1 MRWLERLGLGR
12 RRPAKRA
19 LALGGGGVVGG
30 MYEVGV
36 LAALDESLQGFRAND
51 FDIYVGA
58 SAGSVVASLVAN
70 GVRPGDLYR
79 ILDQGLPDPMNFEQS
94 SVYDRQSFGRAVLR
108 FGKFLWAL
116 TKNLLTGFR
125 SSVPDLLSKA
135 QAHLPAGLFSL
146 EQLETYMR
154 RTFEAKRLSND
165 FRALPRTLLIPAV
178 DLDRAERAVFGLGD
192 LAEVPISKAIAA
204 SSAIP
209 GFFEPYT
216 INDRDYVDGGVGYTA
231 HADLAIES
239 GAELVV
245 VVNPLVPLVGREGAA
260 HGHLK
265 DRGIYTVLEQSGR
278 ITSQNLLELGLREL
292 KARHPKVEIFLLQP
306 EARESPLFGP
316 SMGFEASRAAL
327 RFGYAS
333 TRQWL
338 GEGGGAFMRRFH
350 LAEAVSAPS
359 STPPSASDPSGSTIT
374 NQPA

>member
-1 MRWLERLGLGR
+1 MRWLERLGFGR
-12 RRPAKRA
+12 RRPVKRA

-36 LAALDESLQGFRAND
+36 LAALDESIEGFRAND

-58 SAGSVVASLVAN
+58 SAGSVVASLMAN
-70 GVRPGDLYR
+70 GVKPGDLYR
-79 ILDQGLPDPMNFEQS
+79 IMDQGLPDPMNFQQS
-94 SVYDRQSFGRAVLR
+94 SVYDRHSFGRAGVR
-108 FGKFLWAL
+108 FVKLLWAFA
-116 TKNLLTGFR
+116 KNSLTGSR
-125 SSVPDLLSKA
+125 SSVPDLLSKS
-135 QAHLPAGLFSL
+135 QGDLPAGFFSL
-146 EQLETYMR
+146 EQLEVYMR
-154 RTFEAKRLSND
+154 RAFEAKGLSND

-178 DLDRAERAVFGLGD
+178 DLDRAERVVFGLGE
-192 LAEVPISKAIAA
+192 LAAVPISRAIAA

-216 INDRDYVDGGVGYTA
+216 IDDRDYVDGGVGYTA
-231 HADLAIES
+231 HTDLAIEL

-265 DRGIYTVLEQSGR
+265 ERGIYTILEQSSR

-292 KARHPKVEIFLLQP
+292 QAKHPKLEIFLLQP

-327 RFGYAS
+327 RFGYTS

-338 GEGGGAFMRRFH
+338 AERGGALMRRFQ
-350 LAEAVSAPS
+350 LADVSSAPA
-359 STPPSASDPSGSTIT
+359 PGLPSDPSGGTIT
-374 NQPA
+374 NEPA